1 MNNYVSV
8 IIPTYNRV
16 QVLMNAI
23 DSVKNQ
29 SYKNI
34 EIVVVDDGSTDDTRT
49 VCNFSWS
56 LCSAK
61 RVYHQMLNGRVG
73 STPAF

>member
-34 EIVVVDDGSTDDTRT
+34 EIVVVDDGSTDDTS
-49 VCNFSWS
+49 V
-56 LCSAK
+56 L
-61 RVYHQMLNGRVG
+61 
-73 STPAF
+73 